1 MLAACGSRVSEFG
14 VLGVVTGVCACEA
27 PDVSGVL
34 GAEAAL
40 EDGSWRTCV
49 GKVGESTTSGCC
61 FGSDGV
67 LGGKGARVIVRGL
80 APAGMMKWC
89 DDSLGTLSMV
99 CGSVLSGCLLC
110 SPICSFES
118 FSMWVLELRNCE

>member
-1 MLAACGSRVSEFG
+1 MSPACGSKVSEFG
-14 VLGVVTGVCACEA
+14 VLGVVAGVCVCEA
-27 PDVSGVL
+27 SDVFGVL
-34 GAEAAL
+34 GAEAVF
-40 EDGSWRTCV
+40 EDGIWCAGV

-61 FGSDGV
+61 FRSDGV
-67 LGGKGARVIVRGL
+67 LGGKGTRVIVRGL

-118 FSMWVLELRNCE
+118 FPI